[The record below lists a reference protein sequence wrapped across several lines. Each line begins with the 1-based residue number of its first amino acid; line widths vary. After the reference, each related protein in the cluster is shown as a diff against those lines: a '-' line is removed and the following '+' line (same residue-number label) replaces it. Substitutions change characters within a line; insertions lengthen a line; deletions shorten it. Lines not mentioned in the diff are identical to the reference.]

1 MHLQAQKVSSASF
14 HGSPQKKEKLRKR
27 EKNTITLTTGTI
39 DWFLEYFVRV
49 FVKEKAGCRQLIRN
63 ERLQKNKSQQRRP
76 LSNSRPDIR

>member
-1 MHLQAQKVSSASF
+1 MVHR
-14 HGSPQKKEKLRKR
+14 KKGETKR
-27 EKNTITLTTGTI
+27 ERKKNTITVTLTTGTI